1 MERQVTVPFN
11 RTLLT
16 AVAAAAIGTFV
27 GYALAI
33 AQAMKHVDVWHSA
46 RCVCAVRSTEL

>member
-1 MERQVTVPFN
+1 MERQVIVPFN
-11 RTLLT
+11 RSLLT

-33 AQAMKHVDVWHSA
+33 SHAVRHADVWREA